1 MESFMNNDEKAV
13 KDPSNVDVQAKPNT
27 AVEVDALRQAALGKI
42 SRRYAA
48 YIVPAALAV
57 LSSKASASPL

>member
-1 MESFMNNDEKAV
+1 MTDKIKINLEDKINQKI
-13 KDPSNVDVQAKPNT
+13 DVPEGSPASEQT
-27 AVEVDALRQAALGKI
+27 RQLAMSKI

-57 LSSKASASPL
+57 ITTQAAASA

>member
-1 MESFMNNDEKAV
+1 MTDNIKINPEDKIN
-13 KDPSNVDVQAKPNT
+13 Q
-27 AVEVDALRQAALGKI
+27 EVDAAEGSPSSEQTRQLAMSKI

-57 LSSKASASPL
+57 ITTQAAASP